1 MLIAHATRVV
11 LSHLPFRSIKFAYLA
26 FNSFSV
32 YIYAAT
38 MGACALAVVAPEPV
52 LSCMSFI
59 LVSLLIAHE
68 TTSFVQGPAS
78 VCVLSVDK
86 QQRILCAHTSVK
98 STKFDTNSTTCIF
111 VCHFPF
117 IGHRH
122 RCTEAGQYAVPCLS
136 RFPVT
141 LSCASL
147 AAVTNKRCTVDE
159 IEFMRI

>member
-1 MLIAHATRVV
+1 MLIAHAIRAVR
-11 LSHLPFRSIKFAYLA
+11 SHLPFRSIKFAYLA

-38 MGACALAVVAPEPV
+38 MGAAYAACALPVVAPPVPV
-52 LSCMSFI
+52 LSCMPFM
-59 LVSLLIAHE
+59 LVSVLIAHE
-68 TTSFVQGPAS
+68 TTPPVQGPS
-78 VCVLSVDK
+78 VCVLSADQ

-122 RCTEAGQYAVPCLS
+122 RCTEAGQYAVPCLP

-141 LSCASL
+141 LSRASL
-147 AAVTNKRCTVDE
+147 AAATNKTVA
-159 IEFMRI
+159 R